1 MENGLCTKT
10 ENGYNMEEKKKNQKL
25 IILKGVP
32 ASGKS
37 TFAREYVKGR
47 KDIIIVNRDSIRVMC
62 GDYWLPEREDYITS
76 AENFMVEKGLEKGY
90 TVMVDAT
97 NLNPKTMRKWRAVA
111 EIHGVELE
119 TKEFKI
125 SVEEALK
132 RDNER
137 ERKVGEK
144 VILEF
149 FEKYYF
155 DEFFQWCNGEKGV

>member
-1 MENGLCTKT
+1 MEGKN
-10 ENGYNMEEKKKNQKL
+10 KNQKL

-47 KDIIIVNRDSIRVMC
+47 RDTIIVNRDSIREMC
-62 GDYWLPEREDYITS
+62 GDYWMPERENYITS
-76 AENFMVEKGLEKGY
+76 VENFMVEKGLEKGY

-111 EIHGVELE
+111 EIHGVELD
-119 TKEFKI
+119 TKEFRI

-137 ERKVGEK
+137 DRKVGEK

-155 DEFFQWCNGEKGV
+155 DEFFEWCNGENGV

>member
-1 MENGLCTKT
+1 MENGLGTKT
-10 ENGYNMEEKKKNQKL
+10 EKDYNMEENNKNQKL

-47 KDIIIVNRDSIRVMC
+47 KDTIIVNRDSIREMC
-62 GDYWLPEREDYITS
+62 GDYWMPEREDYITS
-76 AENFMVEKGLEKGY
+76 VENFMVEKGLEKGY

-119 TKEFKI
+119 TKDFNI

-137 ERKVGEK
+137 ERKVGVK
-144 VILEF
+144 VILGF

-155 DEFFQWCNGEKGV
+155 GEFFEWCNGEKGV